1 MASAAAGAAGAGNES
16 AIDLRPYGINLTL
29 TEELTHSEYDR
40 AVRAVEGT
48 KTRYVVNDE
57 KPDVLFFISREDTI
71 KYKKIEDRN
80 RGKFGSVS
88 VYTDPAGKQV
98 AIKKIEFDF
107 SNLFVQTA
115 NFLRECIIQIILAET
130 SRKFNRENIGV
141 PALYK
146 LGISK
151 DRHKG
156 FIISELMDTSFFRLL
171 NTDIDGDLLDIIVPD
186 MLLQVADI
194 LDFFQSKLYFNHR
207 DLKTDNVM
215 ITMVG
220 NRRIYKIIDFGMSCL
235 MWNQLNIE
243 TTSHRFTT
251 CFREGRDLA
260 QLIYDLIA
268 HHDYI
273 SERLKEWMLGLQ
285 LLAVGTSWGNS
296 YWRFNIQS
304 KSQAKPQRIIN
315 SIKALPFYRP
325 IAPAA
330 PVAPAAPAAPV
341 APAAAAALGSLSL
354 SPNSSLGEFSP
365 LELEM
370 AIRSSVKPAGRAGAA
385 EDENQVGLP
394 GIFGGYKRKHKH
406 KKTRNLRKRK
416 GTRKSKSY

>member
-98 AIKKIEFDF
+98 AIKKIEFDV

-156 FIISELMDTSFFRLL
+156 FIISELMDTSFFRFL
-171 NTDIDGDLLDIIVPD
+171 NTDIDGDQLDIIVPD

-220 NRRIYKIIDFGMSCL
+220 DRRIYKIIDFGMSCL
-235 MWNQLNIE
+235 MWNQLKIE

-268 HHDYI
+268 HHDYL

-285 LLAVGTSWGNS
+285 LIAVGTNWGNS

-325 IAPAA
+325 IAP
-330 PVAPAAPAAPV
+330 VAPIA
-341 APAAAAALGSLSL
+341 AAAAALGSLSL
-354 SPNSSLGEFSP
+354 SPNSSLGDFSP

-370 AIRSSVKPAGRAGAA
+370 AIRSSVKPAGHAGAA

-394 GIFGGYKRKHKH
+394 GIFGGYKRKRKH

>member
-1 MASAAAGAAGAGNES
+1 
-16 AIDLRPYGINLTL
+16 
-29 TEELTHSEYDR
+29 
-40 AVRAVEGT
+40 
-48 KTRYVVNDE
+48 
-57 KPDVLFFISREDTI
+57 
-71 KYKKIEDRN
+71 
-80 RGKFGSVS
+80 
-88 VYTDPAGKQV
+88 
-98 AIKKIEFDF
+98 
-107 SNLFVQTA
+107 
-115 NFLRECIIQIILAET
+115 
-130 SRKFNRENIGV
+130 
-141 PALYK
+141 
-146 LGISK
+146 
-151 DRHKG
+151 
-156 FIISELMDTSFFRLL
+156 MDTSFFRFL
-171 NTDIDGDLLDIIVPD
+171 NPDIDREKLDIIVSD

-220 NRRIYKIIDFGMSCL
+220 DRRIYKIIDFGMSCL
-235 MWNQLNIE
+235 MWNQLNIV

-260 QLIYDLIA
+260 QLIYDLLA

-325 IAPAA
+325 IAASA
-330 PVAPAAPAAPV
+330 PVAAAGAAVP
-341 APAAAAALGSLSL
+341 LGSLSL

-370 AIRSSVKPAGRAGAA
+370 AIRSSVKPAGHAGAA

-394 GIFGGYKRKHKH
+394 GIFGGYKRKRKH

>member
-1 MASAAAGAAGAGNES
+1 MASAAAGAGNES
-16 AIDLRPYGINLTL
+16 DIDLRPYGINLTL

-71 KYKKIEDRN
+71 KYTKIEDRN

-98 AIKKIEFDF
+98 AIKKIEFDV

-171 NTDIDGDLLDIIVPD
+171 NTDIDGEQLDIIVPD

-215 ITMVG
+215 FTMVG
-220 NRRIYKIIDFGMSCL
+220 DRRIYKIIDFGMSCL

-260 QLIYDLIA
+260 QLIYDLLA
-268 HHDYI
+268 HHDSI

-285 LLAVGTSWGNS
+285 LVAVGTNWGNS

-325 IAPAA
+325 IAPIAA
-330 PVAPAAPAAPV
+330 AAPAAAAAV

-354 SPNSSLGEFSP
+354 SPNSSLGDFSP

-370 AIRSSVKPAGRAGAA
+370 AIRSSVKPAGHAGAA

-394 GIFGGYKRKHKH
+394 GIFGGYKRKRKH

>member
-98 AIKKIEFDF
+98 AIKKIEFDV
-107 SNLFVQTA
+107 SNLYVQTA

-156 FIISELMDTSFFRLL
+156 FIISELMDTSFFRFL
-171 NTDIDGDLLDIIVPD
+171 NTDIDGDQLDIIVPD

-235 MWNQLNIE
+235 MWNQLKIE

-268 HHDYI
+268 HHDYL

-285 LLAVGTSWGNS
+285 LIAVGTNWGNS

-325 IAPAA
+325 IAP
-330 PVAPAAPAAPV
+330 VAPIA
-341 APAAAAALGSLSL
+341 AAAAALGSLSL
-354 SPNSSLGEFSP
+354 SPNSSLGDFSP

-370 AIRSSVKPAGRAGAA
+370 AIRSSVKPAGHAGAA

-416 GTRKSKSY
+416 GTRKSK

>member
-98 AIKKIEFDF
+98 AIKKIEFDI

-171 NTDIDGDLLDIIVPD
+171 NTDIDGDQLDIIVPD

-285 LLAVGTSWGNS
+285 LIAVGTNWGNS

-325 IAPAA
+325 IAP
-330 PVAPAAPAAPV
+330 VAPAAAAAV

-370 AIRSSVKPAGRAGAA
+370 AIRSSVKPAGHAGAA

-394 GIFGGYKRKHKH
+394 GIFGGYKRKRKH